1 MCDSGRPSDNAYVL
15 STFRAVKRVAVKLW
29 SAIAVKTKLFEKD
42 NVTIAKENYLT
53 SLRNNSDLHLEKV

>member
-42 NVTIAKENYLT
+42 NVTIAKEN
-53 SLRNNSDLHLEKV
+53 